1 MRLFLIQLRSEL
13 KKLFARRRT
22 YIGYGAFLVL
32 ELVILWVFH
41 LDEPR
46 KEIAKILSDTG
57 LEVEHYY
64 SALTVTYW
72 MIGFSMAILGAIYL
86 ALVSGDIVAKESED
100 GNLRMVLARPI
111 SRLRV
116 LTLKYLAVLI
126 YTVTFVWF
134 VGVSGY
140 FMSSIALGWDGGL
153 FVWNYDLKVFSFFPE
168 ATAGIG
174 RLSLALVLLSL
185 SMFTLSSIGFAFSC
199 LRIKPAAAT
208 ILALSVLFVDSVL
221 QMLPF
226 MAPYREHLLT
236 FRMSNWIYV
245 LENTVSWAK
254 LAESYTFLV
263 GLDLTLFV
271 LGWMAFTVRD
281 FKT

>member
-1 MRLFLIQLRSEL
+1 
-13 KKLFARRRT
+13 
-22 YIGYGAFLVL
+22 
-32 ELVILWVFH
+32 
-41 LDEPR
+41 
-46 KEIAKILSDTG
+46 
-57 LEVEHYY
+57 
-64 SALTVTYW
+64 
-72 MIGFSMAILGAIYL
+72 
-86 ALVSGDIVAKESED
+86 
-100 GNLRMVLARPI
+100 
-111 SRLRV
+111 
-116 LTLKYLAVLI
+116 
-126 YTVTFVWF
+126 VTFVWF

-140 FMSSIALGWDGGL
+140 LMSSIALGWDGGL
-153 FVWNYDLKVFSFFPE
+153 FVWNYDLKVFSFFPA
-168 ATAGIG
+168 ATVGIG
-174 RLSLALVLLSL
+174 RLSLSLVFLSL

-236 FRMSNWIYV
+236 FRMSNWVYV

-254 LAESYTFLV
+254 LAENYTFLV

-271 LGWMAFTVRD
+271 LGWMAFKVRD

>member
-1 MRLFLIQLRSEL
+1 MKLFLIQLRSEL
-13 KKLFARRRT
+13 TKLFARRRT
-22 YIGYGAFLVL
+22 YIGYGAFLIL

-41 LDEPR
+41 LDKPR
-46 KEIAKILSDTG
+46 EEMGKILSDAG

-72 MIGFSMAILGAIYL
+72 MLGFSMAMLGAIYL

-116 LTLKYLAVLI
+116 LTIKYVAVLV
-126 YTVTFVWF
+126 YTLTFVWF

-140 FMSSIALGWDGGL
+140 LMSALALGWDGGL
-153 FVWNYDLKVFSFFPE
+153 FVWNYDLKVFAFFPE
-168 ATAGIG
+168 LTSGMG
-174 RLSLALVLLSL
+174 RLFLAMLLLSL
-185 SMFTLSSIGFAFSC
+185 SMCTLSSIGFAFSC

-245 LENTVSWAK
+245 LENKVPWAK
-254 LAESYTFLV
+254 LAESYTFLI

-271 LGWMAFTVRD
+271 FGWMAFKVRD

>member
-1 MRLFLIQLRSEL
+1 MKLFLMQLRSEL
-13 KKLFARRRT
+13 RKLFARRRT
-22 YIGYGAFLVL
+22 YIGYGAFLIL

-41 LDEPR
+41 LDKPR
-46 KEIAKILSDTG
+46 EEMGKILSDAG
-57 LEVEHYY
+57 LEVDHYY

-72 MIGFSMAILGAIYL
+72 MLGFSMAMLGAIYL

-116 LTLKYLAVLI
+116 LTIKYVAVLI
-126 YTVTFVWF
+126 YTLTFVWF

-140 FMSSIALGWDGGL
+140 LMSSIALGWDGGL
-153 FVWNYDLKVFSFFPE
+153 FVWNYELRVFSFFPE
-168 ATAGIG
+168 VTTGIG
-174 RLSLALVLLSL
+174 RLCLAMLLLSL
-185 SMFTLSSIGFAFSC
+185 SMCTLSSIGFAFSC

-226 MAPYREHLLT
+226 MAPYKEHLLT
-236 FRMSNWIYV
+236 HRMSNWVYV
-245 LENTVSWAK
+245 LENHVSWAK
-254 LAESYTFLV
+254 LAESYTALI

-271 LGWMAFTVRD
+271 LGWMAFRVRD